1 MQLLGGVNLSSPHL
15 NLLVYVCSPGSCGNC
30 RPEED
35 PRRSSALHHPQHHR
49 AGQAL
54 PDVPRPRPGR
64 PAGRA
69 GQPSPAAEHPQP
81 ERGAG
86 HWPEGRREAGEEEE
100 EEAEQSQ
107 PSELPE
113 EEEERPPDTAAE
125 EDRRGRE
132 EEEKPTQEAK
142 RQHISSRGYKYIE

>member
-1 MQLLGGVNLSSPHL
+1 M
-15 NLLVYVCSPGSCGNC
+15 YVCSPGPCGNC

-35 PRRSSALHHPQHHR
+35 PRGSSALHHPQHHR

-54 PDVPRPRPGR
+54 QDVPRPRPGR

-69 GQPSPAAEHPQP
+69 GQPGPAAEHPQP

-100 EEAEQSQ
+100 EETEQSQ
-107 PSELPE
+107 PSELPK

-125 EDRRGRE
+125 ED
-132 EEEKPTQEAK
+132 
-142 RQHISSRGYKYIE
+142 